1 MRVQVGE
8 GPNGKMP
15 VYALWMLEVCLR
27 EPTPGGEGGVV
38 ETFVRCGGLD
48 QVGAE
53 NGKWDTEKIFQVLWK
68 EYGTWKT
75 GKR

>member
-1 MRVQVGE
+1 MGD

-27 EPTPGGEGGVV
+27 ESTPDGEGGVV

-48 QVGAE
+48 QVGAQ
-53 NGKWDTEKIFQVLWK
+53 NGKLNAEK
-68 EYGTWKT
+68 E
-75 GKR
+75 